1 MTPTLLLILD
11 GWGLTEKGEGNAP
24 WVAATPHL
32 YDLMARCPHSRLA
45 ASGREVGHLNIG
57 AGRIVYQDM
66 TRIDVA
72 LEDGSLF
79 HNPVLLDVLE
89 KTRRSGGRLHLA
101 GLLSD
106 GGVHSH
112 INHLVALC
120 AMAFAAGVPV
130 RIHCFMD
137 GRDTPPQSGASY
149 VRNLLEQIV
158 PMKDVRVAS
167 LAGRFYAMDRDKRW
181 ERVSEVWDLMVHGK
195 GREATDAVQSVE
207 DSYADGVS
215 DEFIKPVLLEG
226 EDASTLQDGDGL
238 FFYNFRADRML

>member
-1 MTPTLLLILD
+1 
-11 GWGLTEKGEGNAP
+11 
-24 WVAATPHL
+24 
-32 YDLMARCPHSRLA
+32 MARCPRSRLA
-45 ASGREVGHLNIG
+45 ASGREVGLPAGYMGNSEVGHLNIG

-79 HNPVLLDVLE
+79 HNPVLQDVLE

-137 GRDTPPQSGASY
+137 GRDTPPRAAP
-149 VRNLLEQIV
+149 
-158 PMKDVRVAS
+158 PMCAACWNRS
-167 LAGRFYAMDRDKRW
+167 
-181 ERVSEVWDLMVHGK
+181 S
-195 GREATDAVQSVE
+195 
-207 DSYADGVS
+207 
-215 DEFIKPVLLEG
+215 P
-226 EDASTLQDGDGL
+226 
-238 FFYNFRADRML
+238 